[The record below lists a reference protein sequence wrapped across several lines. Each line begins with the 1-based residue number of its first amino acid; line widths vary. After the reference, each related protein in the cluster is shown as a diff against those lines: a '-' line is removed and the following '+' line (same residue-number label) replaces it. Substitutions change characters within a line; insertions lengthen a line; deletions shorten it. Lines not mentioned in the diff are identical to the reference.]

1 MVMIPSIHPFVPFIP
16 GDKVTMDLT
25 TLEGS
30 DVSSSAGGSGD
41 NSEDDGYGG
50 LVKPCGGAEGSA
62 SASSDASSDA
72 AAASTV
78 SLSSTPPSAG
88 RSRSASIDLL
98 ASAAFMTAPQV
109 SQPPQPEKRERIDS
123 ISSLMEAVEQRSRSN
138 SFASNHSDGQ
148 QHKYRTRGKTR
159 SFSNPEGMERY
170 EMSTIPVYTAA
181 TTPQNRTL
189 QLMEELE
196 RRKDETVSYE
206 YAVAYPYTDF
216 APNYT
221 VGAKRG
227 RPPTLPK
234 AKSKFKTKSKF
245 RFSPSSGPSRR
256 PSIDLSTVTVVDV
269 VPDPLT
275 AKVSYDSLRQK
286 KEPLLDAMSKADDR
300 SMYPHAIGDYKSV
313 YNKDGRVGI
322 YTSDER
328 MAILERF
335 RDKRARRVWIKKIR
349 YGCRK
354 NLADRRIRVKGRFV
368 KMTPEQSALALA
380 KQQEEQQQQQQTPE
394 IYERSRRYTIG

>member
-123 ISSLMEAVEQRSRSN
+123 ISSLMEAVEVRQS
-138 SFASNHSDGQ
+138 
-148 QHKYRTRGKTR
+148 
-159 SFSNPEGMERY
+159 E
-170 EMSTIPVYTAA
+170 
-181 TTPQNRTL
+181 
-189 QLMEELE
+189 E
-196 RRKDETVSYE
+196 RRKAGATNVTNKPLH
-206 YAVAYPYTDF
+206 ARF
-216 APNYT
+216 AHRSNVLDPI
-221 VGAKRG
+221 
-227 RPPTLPK
+227 
-234 AKSKFKTKSKF
+234 
-245 RFSPSSGPSRR
+245 PSRPTIR
-256 PSIDLSTVTVVDV
+256 TANSTNTGRGERRG
-269 VPDPLT
+269 
-275 AKVSYDSLRQK
+275 VSPTQK
-286 KEPLLDAMSKADDR
+286 AWRGTK
-300 SMYPHAIGDYKSV
+300 
-313 YNKDGRVGI
+313 
-322 YTSDER
+322 
-328 MAILERF
+328 
-335 RDKRARRVWIKKIR
+335 
-349 YGCRK
+349 
-354 NLADRRIRVKGRFV
+354 
-368 KMTPEQSALALA
+368 
-380 KQQEEQQQQQQTPE
+380 
-394 IYERSRRYTIG
+394 